1 VNRSQHNPILTRH
14 NIPDSHPDLHDV
26 SAVFNPGAV
35 RFGDRTALL
44 LRVQN
49 RGRET
54 RLVTAFSDDGV
65 FFDVSPVPI
74 DLGPLTS
81 VGETVF
87 HIYDPRITAID
98 DDYYIMVAMDVES
111 GCRLGLARTR
121 DFEAFEFLGPVS
133 DENVRNGVLFPEKI
147 NGRYARLDRP
157 NRVDAG
163 GVLSGDSICLSVSDD
178 LVQWESAGTV
188 MSGRGHYWD
197 ERIGSGP
204 PPVKTRA
211 GWLHIYHGIATHF
224 AAASI
229 YQAGAVLLAL
239 DDPARVVARSRY
251 NILEPRELYE
261 QVGQVPNVVF
271 PSGMIVDRFDADG
284 FAAPDAAVSVYYG
297 AADTVVGL
305 ATTTVSKL
313 IETCHEGGER
323 NHE

>member
-204 PPVKTRA
+204 
-211 GWLHIYHGIATHF
+211 IATHF